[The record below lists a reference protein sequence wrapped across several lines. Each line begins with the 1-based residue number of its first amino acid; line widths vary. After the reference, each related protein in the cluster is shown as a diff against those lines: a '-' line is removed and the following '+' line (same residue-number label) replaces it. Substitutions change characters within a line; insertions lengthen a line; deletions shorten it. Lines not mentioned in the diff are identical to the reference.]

1 MRCPLC
7 SSRPA
12 RRPCPALGREICAVC
27 CGTKREIE
35 IACPPGCGYLTAS
48 RTHPPAAVRKQQDQ
62 DVGAVSPALAGLS
75 EPRQQL
81 FLFTMTLV
89 DRFRGEG
96 LDAAA
101 DADAA
106 SAAAA
111 LAATFET
118 ASKGLIYEQRPDS
131 VPAQRMADGIRGVL
145 EQLGRGRPSSFAA
158 DAATV
163 LRRLQD
169 CIDAVRRASPD
180 DPRAFLALAGRLS
193 RRLGGPGPA
202 GAEDGVPGGG
212 PAAAGP
218 GPSIILP

>member
-48 RTHPPAAVRKQQDQ
+48 RTHPPAAVRRQQDQ

-81 FLFTMTLV
+81 FLFTMTLA

-158 DAATV
+158 DAAV
-163 LRRLQD
+163 ILRRLQE
-169 CIDAVRRASPD
+169 CVDAVRRASPD

>member
-12 RRPCPALGREICAVC
+12 KRPCPALGREICAVC

-35 IACPPGCGYLTAS
+35 IACPRDCGFLAAS
-48 RTHPPAAVRKQQDQ
+48 RSHPPAAVRKQHDQ
-62 DVGAVSPALAGLS
+62 DLGAVSPALAGLS

-81 FLFTMTLV
+81 FLFTLTLV

-131 VPAQRMADGIRGVL
+131 VPAQRMADGIRGVF

-158 DAATV
+158 DAAVV
-163 LRRLQD
+163 LRQLEDR
-169 CIDAVRRASPD
+169 IGAVRQASPG
-180 DPRAFLALAGRLS
+180 DPRAFLALAGRVA

-202 GAEDGVPGGG
+202 EDGAADGQTG
-212 PAAAGP
+212 PAATRSGSA
-218 GPSIILP
+218 IILP